1 MKRCSIQCNYW
12 GSNLFSSQFFPQDAL
27 QGNCRSQAG
36 GCAGHAQTQ
45 ILCISCH
52 KQSLST
58 WGCTILYNYGNS
70 KDKQCLQVFQIH
82 VHTISGF
89 VLWISHEFLKCCPN
103 QPLNKQNF
111 RSGLNT
117 MRTSYFMWYTS
128 LLLAKEMVLAFT
140 IYGQPHSQQ
149 GKESMFPLQF
159 LLEEFS
165 HDEQHYKIC

>member
-1 MKRCSIQCNYW
+1 M
-12 GSNLFSSQFFPQDAL
+12 G
-27 QGNCRSQAG
+27 
-36 GCAGHAQTQ
+36 
-45 ILCISCH
+45 
-52 KQSLST
+52 
-58 WGCTILYNYGNS
+58 LYNYGNS

-82 VHTISGF
+82 VHTISEF
-89 VLWISHEFLKCCPN
+89 VLWISHEFLKYCPN

-128 LLLAKEMVLAFT
+128 LLLAKEMVVAFT

-149 GKESMFPLQF
+149 GKESMLPLHF

-165 HDEQHYKIC
+165 YDEQHYKIW